1 MFGPQEPRDGLCRA
15 EITIQAR
22 QLLGLVCRQGGLD
35 CPLISADEAEPILER
50 LACDPTVTVRLCSDA
65 DCIPHYTHVTAA
77 DYEAMDPVDVL
88 NRKRDLDV
96 LQKLGLCP
104 GDTRRSRY
112 LIELLFEQLQTPRG
126 ICAYA
131 TPGWEGCELATS
143 GAYERVRD
151 EGWREMVYCRS
162 DEERAEFRAG
172 NALAIAQGDRIFM
185 RLHHLMCMC
194 CWYRGGEA
202 SGLRPND
209 TLAEILQRIQ
219 AEPDVPITLVE
230 GQCEA
235 CDCCDGFHPDTG
247 RCVHAGGL
255 IRDFKKD
262 LDCFQVLG
270 LMPGATLPA
279 RELMDLIFD
288 RIGST
293 TEICGYGDGV
303 ATANEWRVCG
313 GPGGNSG
320 YAKTRHTGVF

>member
-1 MFGPQEPRDGLCRA
+1 MFGPRELRDGLCRA

-22 QLLGLVCRQGGLD
+22 QLLGLVCRQGGAD
-35 CPLISADEAEPILER
+35 CPLISAEEAAPILER
-50 LACDPTVTVRLCSDA
+50 LASDPTVTVRLCSDA
-65 DCIPHYTHVTAA
+65 DCIPHYTHMTAA

-96 LQKLGLCP
+96 LQKLGLCI

-112 LIELLFEQLQTPRG
+112 LVELLFEHIQTPWG
-126 ICAYA
+126 ICAYD

-143 GAYERVRD
+143 GAYEAVRAA
-151 EGWREMVYCRS
+151 GWREIVYCRS
-162 DEERAEFRAG
+162 DQERAEFRAG
-172 NALAIAQGDRIFM
+172 NALAIAQGDRIFI
-185 RLHHLMCMC
+185 RPHHLMCMC

-202 SGLRPND
+202 EGLRPND
-209 TLAEILQRIQ
+209 TLAEILQRMQ

-247 RCVHAGGL
+247 RCVHGGGL

-279 RELMDLIFD
+279 RELMDLIFA

-303 ATANEWRVCG
+303 ATANEWSVCG

-320 YAKTRHTGVF
+320 YAKTRRTGVF